1 MWDRKDPCASGGS
14 ASDAPGGLNRRS
26 FVVASAAALG
36 GVAASGL
43 PALAA
48 QSSSATAQTPIAGAQ
63 VNAKGRVLHII
74 GYSHIDAA
82 WLWPWRDG
90 SNLALTTFRSALD
103 RLRETPDFKYCHSS
117 SAHYRWVERA
127 DPKMLDEVK
136 ERVREGRWEVVGGW
150 PVEPD
155 CNVPSSE
162 SFVRQS
168 LYGKDYFK
176 STLGVDVNIG
186 FNPDAFGHAAG
197 LPTLLRRAGFRYYVF
212 MRPQEH
218 EMKLPVLFWWEG
230 PDGSRLLTL
239 RIRRGYSMN
248 AAGIAEASQNNFAPG
263 FDHAAYF
270 LGVGD
275 HGGGAT
281 REQIKRVIEQR
292 ADTTLPELR
301 FSTVAEFFAA
311 VEKSTA
317 IDSLPVVR
325 TELQHHSRGCYSAHG
340 EGKQL
345 NRRAERWLT
354 QAEALSVAASL
365 QHGHAYP
372 GSEYRAA
379 WEKVLFNQ
387 FHDLL
392 AGTALYTAY
401 QESRDQLGAACDTAQ
416 TNRVEALEA
425 LARRVDLRTVKEGAA
440 FVFNSLPWPRKCLVE
455 YHTEKIPGG
464 NPWRAVP
471 EGVVPITHM
480 ETQDGRKIAI
490 QWRPSDSMTQ
500 VYPRVSALVEVPA
513 CGYKV
518 LELVHGTPPDS
529 TPYTDIFAVND
540 SGFGISSFKSEDGKE
555 LLSAPLGLVVIGDA
569 SDTWGHGIAKFR
581 QELGRPQLLSSQQ
594 IEDGPVTRVTR
605 QRANWNDSEIIL
617 DIAQFKGLNAVEL
630 RFVINWREHEQML
643 KLEVPTALASPRVF
657 AKVAGAVVE
666 RPTNGE
672 EESYQ
677 DWVAVQGH
685 SGADDYTVG
694 LINNSTYSYD
704 CLQGLLRTVLIRSAP
719 FARHDPFQVPH
730 NDAGAWQ
737 DQGRQERRFWLV
749 RGKGAFTALELDRL
763 SEEMQT
769 PAEYVMDSA
778 HEGTEPRER
787 SFLRLSPGTVSM
799 LALKRAERGDG
810 VVVRLQERVGR
821 ATEFTFECAA
831 LGVNHRAQIKPWEIK
846 TLLIEGGAGNRA
858 RVREVSMLEI

>member
-1 MWDRKDPCASGGS
+1 MSDRSDESGGYS
-14 ASDAPGGLNRRS
+14 RRR
-26 FVVASAAALG
+26 FIVTGAATLG
-36 GVAASGL
+36 
-43 PALAA
+43 ALAVTPPTPGA
-48 QSSSATAQTPIAGAQ
+48 QSALIGSGTQGSH
-63 VNAKGRVLHII
+63 KSRVLHII

-90 SNLALTTFRSALD
+90 SNLALTTMRSALD
-103 RLRETPDFKYCHSS
+103 RMKETPDFKYCHSS
-117 SAHYRWVERA
+117 AAHYRWVERA
-127 DPKMLDEVK
+127 DPRMFEEVK

-162 SFVRQS
+162 SFVRHS
-168 LYGKDYFK
+168 LYGKDYFRRA
-176 STLGVDVNIG
+176 LGVDVNVG

-197 LPTLLRRAGFRYYVF
+197 LPGLLRRAGFRYYVF

-218 EMKLPVLFWWEG
+218 EMKLPILFWWEG

-248 AAGIAEASQNNFAPG
+248 ATGIAEAAQNSFAPG
-263 FDHAAYF
+263 FEHAAYF

-281 REQIKRVIEQR
+281 REEIRKVVEQR
-292 ADTTLPELR
+292 QDATLPELR

-311 VEKSTA
+311 VERSPA
-317 IDSLPVVR
+317 LADVPVVR
-325 TELQHHSRGCYSAHG
+325 TELQHHSRGYYSAHG

-345 NRRAERWLT
+345 NRRAERWLA
-354 QAEALSVAASL
+354 QAETLSLAAGL

-372 GSEYRAA
+372 AEEYRAA

-392 AGTALYTAY
+392 AGTAVYAAY
-401 QESRDQLGAACDTAQ
+401 RDSRDQLGWACEAANA
-416 TNRVEALEA
+416 NRVEALEA
-425 LARRVDLRTVKEGAA
+425 MARRVNLREVKEGAVFA
-440 FVFNSLPWPRKCLVE
+440 FNPLPWPRRALVE

-471 EGVVPITHM
+471 EGVVPVTHM
-480 ETQDGRKIAI
+480 ETADGKKVPI

-500 VYPRVSALVEVPA
+500 VYPRVSAWVELPA

-518 LELVHGTPPDS
+518 LELVHGTPPDAEPFNS
-529 TPYTDIFAVND
+529 FFEVSDR
-540 SGFGISSFKSEDGKE
+540 GFGISSLKTADGKE
-555 LLSAPLGLVVIGDA
+555 LLAAPVGLVVIGDT
-569 SDTWGHGIAKFR
+569 SDTWGHGVTKFR
-581 QELGRPQLLSSQQ
+581 QEVGRPQLLSSQQ

-605 QRANWNDSEIIL
+605 QRARWNDSEIVL
-617 DIAQFKGLNAVEL
+617 DIAQFKGLDAAEL
-630 RFVINWREHEQML
+630 RFRIDWHEREQML
-643 KLEVPTALASPRVF
+643 KLEVPVALASPRVF
-657 AKVAGAVVE
+657 SKVAGAVIE
-666 RPTNGE
+666 RQANGE
-672 EESYQ
+672 EEPYQ
-677 DWVAVQGH
+677 DWVAVEGRV
-685 SGADDYTVG
+685 GGEDYTLG
-694 LINNSTYSYD
+694 LLNDSTYSYD

-730 NDAGAWQ
+730 DDNNAWQ

-749 RGKGAFTALELDRL
+749 GGRGAYTALELDRL

-778 HEGTEPRER
+778 HDGEEPRER
-787 SFLRLSPGTVSM
+787 SFFRLAPAAVSL
-799 LALKRAERGDG
+799 LALKRAERGEG
-810 VVVRLQERVGR
+810 VIVRLQERAGR
-821 ATEFTFECAA
+821 ATEFTIESAP
-831 LGVNHRAQIKPWEIK
+831 LGLSHKAQIKPWEIK
-846 TLLIEGGAGNRA
+846 TLLVEGGAGRRA
-858 RVREVSMLEI
+858 QVREVSLLEV

>member
-1 MWDRKDPCASGGS
+1 MFEKRGPRAPRGFAPDASR
-14 ASDAPGGLNRRS
+14 GLARRD

-36 GVAASGL
+36 GLAASPL
-43 PALAA
+43 RALGA
-48 QSSSATAQTPIAGAQ
+48 QSSNTAAQ
-63 VNAKGRVLHII
+63 GNPKGRVLHVI

-103 RLRETPDFKYCHSS
+103 RMRETPDFKYSHSS

-127 DPKMLDEVK
+127 DPKMFDEVK
-136 ERVREGRWEVVGGW
+136 GRVREGRWEVVGGW

-162 SFVRQS
+162 SFVRHS

-176 STLGVDVNIG
+176 SALGVDVQIG

-218 EMKLPVLFWWEG
+218 EMKLPLLFWWEG
-230 PDGSRLLTL
+230 PDGSRLLAL

-270 LGVGD
+270 FGVGD

-281 REQIKRVIEQR
+281 KEQLKKVIEQR
-292 ADTTLPELR
+292 ADPALPELR

-311 VEKSTA
+311 VEKSPA

-325 TELQHHSRGCYSAHG
+325 TELQHHSRGYYSAHG

-345 NRRAERWLT
+345 NRRAERWLV

-372 GSEYRAA
+372 TQEYRAA

-392 AGTALYTAY
+392 AGTALYSAY
-401 QESRDQLGAACDTAQ
+401 AESRDQLGAACDAAQ
-416 TNRVEALEA
+416 TNRIEALESI
-425 LARRVDLRTVKEGAA
+425 ARRVDLRAVKEGAA
-440 FVFNSLPWPRKCLVE
+440 FVFNPLPWPRKCLVE

-471 EGVVPITHM
+471 EGVIPITHM
-480 ETQDGRKIAI
+480 ETQDGQKVAI

-500 VYPRVSALVEVPA
+500 VYPRVSALVDVPA

-518 LELVHGTPPDS
+518 LELIHGAPPDTS
-529 TPYTDIFAVND
+529 QPYPDSVAVND
-540 SGFGISSFKSEDGKE
+540 SGFGVSSLKTADGRE

-569 SDTWGHGIAKFR
+569 SDTWGHGVAKFR
-581 QELGRPQLLSSQQ
+581 QEIGRPQLLSSQQ
-594 IEDGPVTRVTR
+594 VEDGPVTRVTR
-605 QRANWNDSEIIL
+605 QRARWQDSEIIL
-617 DIAQFKGLNAVEL
+617 DIAQFKGLDAVEL
-630 RFVINWREHEQML
+630 RFVINWREREQML
-643 KLEVPTALASPRVF
+643 KLEVPTSLERPRVY
-657 AKVAGAVVE
+657 AKVAGGVFE
-666 RPTNGE
+666 RAPNGE
-672 EESYQ
+672 EETYQ
-677 DWVAVQGH
+677 DWVAVEGRAG
-685 SGADDYTVG
+685 SEDYTLG

-704 CLQGLLRTVLIRSAP
+704 CLGGLLRTVLIRSAP

-730 NDAGAWQ
+730 NDANAWQ

-749 RGKGAFTALELDRL
+749 RGRGAYASLELDRL
-763 SEEMQT
+763 AEEMQT

-787 SFLRLSPGTVSM
+787 SFLRLSPGTVSV
-799 LALKRAERGDG
+799 LALKRAERGEG
-810 VVVRLQERVGR
+810 VVIRLQERAGR
-821 ATEFTFECAA
+821 ATEFAFECAA

-846 TLLIEGGAGNRA
+846 TLLVEGGAGNRA
-858 RVREVSMLEI
+858 QVREVSMLEV

>member
-1 MWDRKDPCASGGS
+1 MTEKKEARASDGS
-14 ASDAPGGLNRRS
+14 ASGAPFGLTRRS

-36 GVAASGL
+36 GVAAAGL
-43 PALAA
+43 PALGARNA
-48 QSSSATAQTPIAGAQ
+48 QSSIVGAQTNP
-63 VNAKGRVLHII
+63 KGRVLHVI

-103 RLRETPDFKYCHSS
+103 RMRETPDFKYCHSS

-127 DPKMLDEVK
+127 DPKMFDEVK

-162 SFVRQS
+162 SFVRHS

-176 STLGVDVNIG
+176 SALGVDVPIA

-218 EMKLPVLFWWEG
+218 EMKLPILFWWEG

-248 AAGIAEASQNNFAPG
+248 AAGISEASQNSFAPG
-263 FDHAAYF
+263 FEHAAYF
-270 LGVGD
+270 FGVGD

-281 REQIKRVIEQR
+281 REQLKKVIEQR
-292 ADTTLPELR
+292 SDATLPELR

-311 VEKSTA
+311 VEKSPA
-317 IDSLPVVR
+317 VNNLPVIR
-325 TELQHHSRGCYSAHG
+325 TELQHHSRGYYSAHG

-345 NRRAERWLT
+345 NRRAERLLV
-354 QAEALSVAASL
+354 QAEALSIAAAL

-372 GSEYRAA
+372 GAEYRAA

-392 AGTALYTAY
+392 AGTALYSAY
-401 QESRDQLGAACDTAQ
+401 TESRDQLGAACDTAQ
-416 TNRVEALEA
+416 TNRVEALES

-440 FVFNSLPWPRKCLVE
+440 FVFNPLPWPRKALVE

-471 EGVVPITHM
+471 EGVVPVTHM
-480 ETQDGRKIAI
+480 ETQDGGKVSI

-500 VYPRVSALVEVPA
+500 VYPRVSALVELPA
-513 CGYKV
+513 FGYKV
-518 LELVHGTPPDS
+518 LELVHGTPPVAS
-529 TPYTDIFAVND
+529 TPFTDAFAVND
-540 SGFGISSFKSEDGKE
+540 SGFGLSSLKTDDGKE
-555 LLSAPLGLVVIGDA
+555 LLSAPLGLVVIADA
-569 SDTWGHGIAKFR
+569 SDTWGHGVAKFR
-581 QELGRPQLLSSQQ
+581 QEVGRPQLVSSQQ

-605 QRANWNDSEIIL
+605 QRARWQNSEIIL
-617 DIAQFKGLNAVEL
+617 DIAQFIGSDAVEL
-630 RFVINWREHEQML
+630 RFVINWHEREQML
-643 KLEVPTALASPRVF
+643 KLELPFALAAPRVF
-657 AKVAGAVVE
+657 AKVAGGVFARE
-666 RPTNGE
+666 PNGE
-672 EESYQ
+672 EETYQ
-677 DWVAVQGH
+677 DWVAVQGRA
-685 SGADDYTVG
+685 GADDHTVA

-704 CLQGLLRTVLIRSAP
+704 CLGGLLRTVLIRSAP
-719 FARHDPFQVPH
+719 FARHDPHQVPH

-749 RGKGAFTALELDRL
+749 RGKGSANALELDRL

-787 SFLRLSPGTVSM
+787 SFLRLSPGNVQM
-799 LALKRAERGDG
+799 LALKRAERGEG
-810 VVVRLQERVGR
+810 VVVRLQERAGR
-821 ATEFTFECAA
+821 ATEFNFECAA

-846 TLLIEGGAGNRA
+846 TLMIESGAGKRA
-858 RVREVSMLEI
+858 QVREVGMLEV